1 MTENV
6 IVIGSGP
13 AGLTAAL
20 YTARA
25 NLNPLLISG
34 NEFGGQIA
42 LTNEVENYPGF
53 PDGITGPELT
63 ELMKQQAE
71 KFGARLEVDHVSKVN
86 LQTHPFTLE
95 TENGAH
101 YQAKSLI
108 IATGASPRRLGVPG
122 ELELTGRGVSY
133 CATCDGFFF
142 RGKEIAVVGGGD
154 SALQEGLF
162 LTRFASRVHIVHRRN
177 ALRAQPIL
185 QARARENPKINF
197 VWDSIVEEIKGNG
210 SVNALQLVNVRTG
223 AKSELPVQGL
233 FVYIGHIPNTQLF
246 VGQLDMDEEGYLK
259 VDERLHTKIPGVFA
273 AGEAHDH
280 IFKQAVVSAGFGCM
294 AAMEAEKFLATL
306 EHEGYPTPEKA
317 FA

>member
-1 MTENV
+1 MVENV
-6 IVIGSGP
+6 TIIGSGP

-71 KFGARLEVDHVSKVN
+71 KFGARFESDHVSKVD
-86 LQTHPFTLE
+86 LQTHPFALE
-95 TENGAH
+95 TENGARH
-101 YQAKSLI
+101 ETNSVV

-122 ELELTGRGVSY
+122 EIELTGRGVSY

-142 RGKEIAVVGGGD
+142 RGKKVAVIGGGD

-162 LTRFASRVHIVHRRN
+162 LTRFAAQVYIVHRRN
-177 ALRAQPIL
+177 QLRAQPIL
-185 QARARENPKINF
+185 QARAQENPKINF
-197 VWDSIVEEIKGNG
+197 VWDSVVQDIQGDGAV
-210 SVNALQLVNVRTG
+210 SALNLVHVRTG
-223 AKSELPVQGL
+223 DSSQLPVEGV

-246 VGQLDMDEEGYLK
+246 AGQLDMDDEGYLK
-259 VDERLHTKIPGVFA
+259 VNERLHTKIPGVFA

-280 IFKQAVVSAGFGCM
+280 IFKQAIVSAGFGSM
-294 AAMEAEKFLATL
+294 AAMEVEKFLADL
-306 EHEGYPTPEKA
+306 EHSGYPTAEKI

>member
-1 MTENV
+1 MSENV
-6 IVIGSGP
+6 IIIGSGP

-20 YTARA
+20 YAARA
-25 NLNPLLISG
+25 NLNPLLVSG

-71 KFGARLEVDHVSKVN
+71 KFGARFETDHVSKVN
-86 LQTHPFTLE
+86 FQAHPFTLE

-101 YQAKSLI
+101 YEAKSVI

-122 ELELTGRGVSY
+122 EMELTGRGVSY

-142 RGKEIAVVGGGD
+142 RGKEVAVIGGGD

-162 LTRFASRVHIVHRRN
+162 LTRFATQVHIVHRRDE
-177 ALRAQPIL
+177 LRAQPIL
-185 QARARENPKINF
+185 QERARENSKINF
-197 VWDSIVEEIKGNG
+197 VWNSVVEDIRGNG
-210 SVNALQLVNVRTG
+210 TVNALDLKNVRTG
-223 AKSELPVQGL
+223 NKSELPVSGV
-233 FVYIGHIPNTQLF
+233 FVYIGHYPNTDLF
-246 VGQLDMDEEGYLK
+246 KGQLDMNEEGYLS

-280 IFKQAVVSAGFGCM
+280 IFKQAIVSAGFGCM
-294 AAMEAEKFLATL
+294 AAMEVEKFLADL
-306 EHEGYPTPEKA
+306 EHQGYA
-317 FA
+317 ALQNGSR

>member
-1 MTENV
+1 MSENV
-6 IVIGSGP
+6 IIIGSGP

-25 NLNPLLISG
+25 NLSPLLISG

-63 ELMKQQAE
+63 ELMRQQAE
-71 KFGARLEVDHVSKVN
+71 KFGARFVQDHISRVN
-86 LQTHPFTLE
+86 FSAHPFALD
-95 TENGAH
+95 TENGTH
-101 YQAKSLI
+101 YEAKSVI

-142 RGKEIAVVGGGD
+142 RGKQVAVIGGGD

-162 LTRFASRVHIVHRRN
+162 LTRFAERVHIVHRRN
-177 ALRAQPIL
+177 ELRAQPIL
-185 QARARENPKINF
+185 KERANENPKISF
-197 VWDSIVEEIKGNG
+197 VWDSLVKNIQGNG
-210 SVNALQLVNVRTG
+210 AVNAVNLVNVKTG
-223 AKSELPVQGL
+223 GESELPVQGV
-233 FVYIGHIPNTQLF
+233 FVYIGHFPNTDLF
-246 VGQLDMDEEGYLK
+246 KGQLEMNSDGYLK

-280 IFKQAVVSAGFGCM
+280 IFKQAVVSAGYGCM
-294 AAMEAEKFLATL
+294 AAMEAEKFLADL
-306 EHEGYPTPEKA
+306 EHKGYHSMMS
-317 FA
+317 